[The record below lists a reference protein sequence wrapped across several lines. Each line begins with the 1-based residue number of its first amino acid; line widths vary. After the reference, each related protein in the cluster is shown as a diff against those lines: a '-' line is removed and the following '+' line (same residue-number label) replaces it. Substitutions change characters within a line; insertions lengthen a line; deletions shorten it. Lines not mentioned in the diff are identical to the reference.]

1 MKKLAL
7 TLTLL
12 ALMVAGIGCDDSP
25 TEELSVKLEAPK
37 ISLGEKTPT
46 SVAFSW
52 SPVENAAGY
61 EYSLSA
67 ADQVVASQTLPASET
82 RASIDRL
89 TANTAYQLSL
99 RAVGSEMFETSDWAT
114 LSFTTP
120 SDQPGPQP
128 EQVEIKDPVLKQYLL
143 DKGIDTDQNGVISPE
158 EAAAFT
164 AIEMGFE
171 YGEDATDQNTVKD
184 LSGLEYFTS
193 LQTLNLKFHRV
204 TDPSPV
210 EGLAS
215 LTSLNLGENPISAL
229 NLAKL
234 GNLTDLRLY
243 GTQIKELDL
252 TAVPKLQSLYLQRT
266 ALTALDLTGLTELT
280 SAFINEAQLSSL
292 KADGLSR
299 LTRLDAVKNK
309 LTQLSVTNC
318 EALTELHLNDNQ
330 LSEVTL
336 SGLPKLMRLNLYANK
351 LTSID
356 LTKMP
361 SLLWI
366 FLYDNQISQIDLK
379 ANTALREIYITNNP
393 ITELDLSLNAE
404 VEIVEAKQMP
414 QLEQIN
420 LKNGYCSD
428 WAEYYI
434 EEGNAALKKVIV
446 DPGYEFEYVSKL
458 FQNRP
463 EVLVTTGEEPSVPK
477 VYVVGAHS
485 NNTAALWIDG
495 VQQDLPDGGI
505 SAVANDVYVTASGD
519 IYVVGWDASS
529 TGTARAVLWTN
540 GELTYL
546 SDGTKDVQAK
556 SVAVYGSDVYV
567 AGNEVGTSNTV
578 YLWKNGIPTVL
589 PSVASYAEVGSM
601 AISENGDV
609 YVAGYDNGPVIWKNG
624 VKTGDVLGDASTQ
637 LLGIALHGSE
647 VYCSGYRTDE
657 NYMYRAMVW
666 QGTQATELTDGTDD
680 CLANA
685 VWVSEA
691 GDVYVAG
698 NQSSSPKKALLWK
711 NGTPE
716 TLPADSYKAFD
727 VTGYGGDLYVAGQLS
742 TGSFPFGQQTAVV
755 WKNGVSQSL
764 CDYTSEARAVFVR

>member
-7 TLTLL
+7 IFAVTALL
-12 ALMVAGIGCDDSP
+12 FAGYGCEDSS
-25 TEELSVKLEAPK
+25 TENAVVKLESPK
-37 ISLGEKTPT
+37 ITLGEKTQT
-46 SVAFSW
+46 SIAFSW
-52 SPVENAAGY
+52 TPVENASGY
-61 EYSLSA
+61 EFAISSN
-67 ADQVVASQTLPASET
+67 DQTVASKTLPASQ
-82 RASIDRL
+82 SNHSVDGL
-89 TANTAYQLSL
+89 SPNTSYKLAL
-99 RAVGSEMFETSDWAT
+99 RAIGGDMFENSDWAQVT
-114 LSFTTP
+114 FSTS
-120 SDQPGPQP
+120 SDDPQP
-128 EQVEIKDPVLKQYLL
+128 TAVEIKDAVLKNYLFE
-143 DKGIDTDQNGVISPE
+143 KGIDSDSDGVISFE
-158 EAAAFT
+158 EAAAFKT
-164 AIEMGFE
+164 IEMGFE
-171 YGEDATDQNTVKD
+171 YAEDATDENTVKD
-184 LSGLEYFTS
+184 LSGLEYFSS
-193 LQTLNLKFHRV
+193 LETLNLKFHRV
-204 TDPSPV
+204 TDAAPIEALS
-210 EGLAS
+210 S

-229 NLAKL
+229 DLSKL

-252 TAVPKLQSLYLQRT
+252 TAVPKLQVLYLQRT

-292 KADGLSR
+292 KADGLSK

-330 LSEVTL
+330 LAQVTL
-336 SGLPKLMRLNLYANK
+336 TGLPKLMRLNLYANN
-351 LTSID
+351 LSAID
-356 LTKMP
+356 LSKMN
-361 SLLWI
+361 SLLWV
-366 FLYDNQISQIDLK
+366 FLFDNQISELDLT
-379 ANTALREIYITNNP
+379 ANTALREVYVSNNP
-393 ITELDLSLNAE
+393 IQTLDLSLNPDI
-404 VEIVEAKQMP
+404 EIVEAQQMSA
-414 QLEQIN
+414 LETIN

-434 EEGNAALKKVIV
+434 EEGNSALKKVIV

-519 IYVVGWDASS
+519 IYVVGWDTSS

-556 SVAVYGSDVYV
+556 SVAVYGSDIYV

-578 YLWKNGIPTVL
+578 YLWKNGVPTVL
-589 PSVASYAEVGSM
+589 PSVANYAEVGSM

>member
-7 TLTLL
+7 IFAVTALL
-12 ALMVAGIGCDDSP
+12 FAGYGCEDSS
-25 TEELSVKLEAPK
+25 TENAVVKLESPK
-37 ISLGEKTPT
+37 ITLGEKTQT
-46 SVAFSW
+46 SIAFSW
-52 SPVENAAGY
+52 TPVENASGY
-61 EYSLSA
+61 EFAISSN
-67 ADQVVASQTLPASET
+67 DQTVASKTLPASQ
-82 RASIDRL
+82 SNHSVDGL
-89 TANTAYQLSL
+89 SPNTSYKLAL
-99 RAVGSEMFETSDWAT
+99 RAIGRDMFENSDWAQVT
-114 LSFTTP
+114 FSTS
-120 SDQPGPQP
+120 SDDPQP
-128 EQVEIKDPVLKQYLL
+128 TAVEIKDAVLKNYLFE
-143 DKGIDTDQNGVISPE
+143 KGIDSDSDGVISFE
-158 EAAAFT
+158 EAAAFKT
-164 AIEMGFE
+164 IEMGFE
-171 YGEDATDQNTVKD
+171 YAEDATDENTVKD
-184 LSGLEYFTS
+184 LSGLEYFSS
-193 LQTLNLKFHRV
+193 LETLNLKFHRV
-204 TDPSPV
+204 TDAAPIEALS
-210 EGLAS
+210 S

-229 NLAKL
+229 DLSKL

-252 TAVPKLQSLYLQRT
+252 TAVPKLQVLYLQRT

-292 KADGLSR
+292 KADGLSK

-351 LTSID
+351 LTAID

-393 ITELDLSLNAE
+393 IAELDLSLNAE
-404 VEIVEAKQMP
+404 VEIVEAKQMS

-434 EEGNAALKKVIV
+434 EEGNSALKKVIV

-519 IYVVGWDASS
+519 IYVVGWDTSS

-556 SVAVYGSDVYV
+556 SVAVYGSDIYV

-578 YLWKNGIPTVL
+578 YLWKNGVPTVL
-589 PSVASYAEVGSM
+589 PSVANYAEVGSM